1 MKQAIVTKVAVRSL
15 IRMLMLLV
23 PIVGRGE
30 ATSRKL
36 SAVSTQTRLD
46 AKTGIEVPVE
56 ENIDVIQWVEDP
68 AEFIYKCCAQ
78 AEVDYVPLRTVR

>member
-1 MKQAIVTKVAVRSL
+1 MV
-15 IRMLMLLV
+15 
-23 PIVGRGE
+23 E

-36 SAVSTQTRLD
+36 SAVSTQHVLD

-68 AEFIYKCCAQ
+68 AEFIYNAIAP
-78 AEVDYVPLRTVR
+78 AEVDYVLFDEDDSNVRQ